1 MLSVDSQ
8 SPHLEIHSNCAN
20 IVVVEGVVG
29 KSKEHGSLPGV
40 ALPNQDYL
48 KEGIKVIV
56 WLEPF
61 RILLDPQGNLFTL
74 LRILNEAVTFSFGL
88 LSLRLLSYAL

>member
-1 MLSVDSQ
+1 MLSVNSQ

-20 IVVVEGVVG
+20 IVVVEGIVG

-40 ALPNQDYL
+40 ALSNQDYL

-56 WLEPF
+56 WLEPLW
-61 RILLDPQGNLFTL
+61 ILLDPLSNLFTL
-74 LRILNEAVTFSFGL
+74 LRILNEAIPFSIDLFTL
-88 LSLRLLSYAL
+88 